1 MQLQRLCEY
10 SDLSPFLQ
18 LLIIKSESLPAVAA
32 GVSFIV
38 CIPAAFVTFPSEG
51 LQVLSPR
58 ARTRII
64 AAGPFHNL
72 VFWCILVL
80 FGRVGAG
87 SLAWSVIGYD
97 NVGVSGKV
105 VLDVDAVSC

>member
-1 MQLQRLCEY
+1 MSIPTLP
-10 SDLSPFLQ
+10 PFVQ
-18 LLIIKSESLPAVAA
+18 LLIIKRESLPAVAA

-87 SLAWSVIGYD
+87 SLGWSVIGYD
-97 NVGVSGKV
+97 NVGDVGKV
-105 VLDVDAVSC
+105 VLDVDTVSC